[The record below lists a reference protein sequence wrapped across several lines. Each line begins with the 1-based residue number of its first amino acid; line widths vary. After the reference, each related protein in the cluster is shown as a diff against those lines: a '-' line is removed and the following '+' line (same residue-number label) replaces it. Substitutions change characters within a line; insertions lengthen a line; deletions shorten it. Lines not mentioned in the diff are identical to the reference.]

1 MSRLHHRRARSALAA
16 ALAAIALAVA
26 ACGSSTPPLDDPVEI
41 LQAGAASLG
50 ELETVHLRG
59 AVDGEVAL
67 DVGGIG
73 GGAPLPLDGTTL
85 EGDIDVA
92 GEALEFELLAPALL
106 NLRLNLVVVDGWS
119 YLKIPL
125 LTGQRWIRQ
134 PAGEGTDG
142 SGGGPGGDPGALLEG
157 LAAFLAQPEL
167 EPEKLPDTRCT
178 GTDCYTV
185 RFTVPAAEVRE
196 ALGSLGTS
204 IPGLADAVGDVTV
217 TAGVRKDTLQ
227 LATLGLDIPAGGGA
241 PLAIRLELTKYD
253 EPVTIT
259 APPADEVDDAP
270 IWLPGAS
277 PGEYP
282 GESPGG

>member
-1 MSRLHHRRARSALAA
+1 MSRQLPLRARAMLAGALVT
-16 ALAAIALAVA
+16 LALAVA
-26 ACGSSTPPLDDPVEI
+26 ACGSSTPPLEDPVEI

-67 DVGGIG
+67 DAGGIG
-73 GGAPLPLDGTTL
+73 GGAPFPLDGTTL

-92 GEALEFELLAPALL
+92 GEALQAELLAPALL

-119 YLKIPL
+119 YLKVPL
-125 LTGQRWIRQ
+125 LTGERWIRQ
-134 PAGEGTDG
+134 PAGDGADG
-142 SGGGPGGDPGALLEG
+142 SGGGPGDDPGALLDG
-157 LAAFLAQPEL
+157 MADFLARPEL
-167 EPEKLPDTRCT
+167 EPEKLPDTRCA

-185 RFTVPAAEVRE
+185 RFTVPAAEVRA

-217 TAGVRKDTLQ
+217 TAGIRKDDLR
-227 LATLGLDIPAGGGA
+227 LATLGLDIPAGGA
-241 PLAIRLELTKYD
+241 EPLAIRLELTKYD
-253 EPVTIT
+253 EPVAIE

-270 IWLPGAS
+270 AGLPG
-277 PGEYP
+277 GL
-282 GESPGG
+282 PGG

>member
-1 MSRLHHRRARSALAA
+1 MSRPLHTHARAVLAGT
-16 ALAAIALAVA
+16 LATVVMAVA
-26 ACGSSTPPLDDPVEI
+26 ACGSSSPPLDDPVEI

-73 GGAPLPLDGTTL
+73 GDAPLPLDGTTL

-92 GEALEFELLAPALL
+92 GEALEVELLAPALL

-119 YLKIPL
+119 YLKVPL

-134 PAGEGTDG
+134 PAGDG
-142 SGGGPGGDPGALLEG
+142 SPGGGLGGDPGALLEG
-157 LAAFLAQPEL
+157 MAAFLAQPEL

-178 GTDCYTV
+178 GTDCYAV
-185 RFTVPAAEVRE
+185 RFTVPAAEIRA

-204 IPGLADAVGDVTV
+204 IPGLANAVGDVTV
-217 TAGVRKDTLQ
+217 TAGVRKDDLR
-227 LATLGLDIPAGGGA
+227 LATLGLDVPAGGGA

-270 IWLPGAS
+270 GGLPG
-277 PGEYP
+277 G
-282 GESPGG
+282 SPGGSQGG

>member
-1 MSRLHHRRARSALAA
+1 MARQLPASPRAILAA
-16 ALAAIALAVA
+16 ALVALALAVA
-26 ACGSSTPPLDDPVEI
+26 ACGSSTPSLEDPVEI

-59 AVDGEVAL
+59 AVDGDVAL

-92 GEALEFELLAPALL
+92 GEALQVELVAPALL
-106 NLRLNLVVVDGWS
+106 NLRLDLVVVDGSS
-119 YLKIPL
+119 YLKVPL

-134 PAGEGTDG
+134 PAGDG
-142 SGGGPGGDPGALLEG
+142 IGGDPGALLEG
-157 LAAFLAQPEL
+157 METFLARPEL
-167 EPEKLPDTRCT
+167 EPEKLPDTRCA

-185 RFTVPAAEVRE
+185 RFTVPAAEVRA

-204 IPGLADAVGDVTV
+204 IPGLGDAVGDVTV
-217 TAGVRKDTLQ
+217 TAGVRKDDLR
-227 LATLGLDIPAGGGA
+227 LATLGLDIPAGGEA
-241 PLAIRLELTKYD
+241 PLEIRLELTKYD

-270 IWLPGAS
+270 GGLPGGL
-277 PGEYP
+277 PGD
-282 GESPGG
+282 

>member
-1 MSRLHHRRARSALAA
+1 MIRRLPRRARPSSIAAGLVAL
-16 ALAAIALAVA
+16 ALAVA

-73 GGAPLPLDGTTL
+73 GGAPLPLGGTTL

-92 GEALEFELLAPALL
+92 GEALAVELLAPALL

-119 YLKIPL
+119 YLKVPL

-134 PAGEGTDG
+134 PAGGG
-142 SGGGPGGDPGALLEG
+142 SGGSTGGLGGDPGALLEG
-157 LAAFLAQPEL
+157 MAAFLARPEL

-178 GTDCYTV
+178 GTDCYVV
-185 RFTVPAAEVRE
+185 RFTVPAAEVRA

-204 IPGLADAVGDVTV
+204 IPGLSSAVGDVTV
-217 TAGVRKDTLQ
+217 TAGIRKDNLH

-241 PLAIRLELTKYD
+241 PLTIRLELTKYD

-259 APPADEVDDAP
+259 APPADQVDDAP
-270 IWLPGAS
+270 GALPSG
-277 PGEYP
+277 
-282 GESPGG
+282 SPGGSQGG